1 MDTSTINIRNDLC
14 SARAFRALWFAEK
27 TGLALVTPD
36 DGVIRDCNNLFAA
49 NMGRRSRHEVIGKTF
64 MELTHPDD
72 LADDLAMVKKCIA
85 GEMDSY
91 SMHKKY
97 INKERN
103 NSGEKSYTENLLCV
117 VSVRDQIGKVE
128 WFVSETTRL
137 VAPDSLM
144 WRLMKTLSSAKAL
157 AALGAIGAGLIA
169 LSDSVRQLI
178 GVLKGTLAGG

>member
-1 MDTSTINIRNDLC
+1 MESSTINIRNDLC

-72 LADDLAMVKKCIA
+72 LDDDLAMVRKCIE
-85 GEMDSY
+85 GKMDSY
-91 SMHKKY
+91 SMYKSY
-97 INKERN
+97 INRETD
-103 NSGEKSYTENLLCV
+103 NSGTQSYTENLLCV
-117 VSVRDQIGKVE
+117 VTVRDELGHVDY
-128 WFVSETTRL
+128 FVSETTRL

-144 WRLMKTLSSAKAL
+144 WRLMKTLSSARAL
-157 AALGAIGAGLIA
+157 AILGTIGAGLIA
-169 LSDSVRQLI
+169 LSDSVKHLAS
-178 GVLKGTLAGG
+178 VLKNALGG